1 MTTAEAPSF
10 SPGLF
15 AFLRELKQ
23 HNERE
28 WFNANKARYEDDLK
42 EPALAFIEDMAYRL
56 PEVAPELTADK
67 RALFR
72 IYRDTRFAKDKT
84 PYKTNQGVV
93 IHPADRGGAL
103 YLQVDAS
110 GLFVAGG
117 RWHLEPDEVRL
128 FRTRVADARAGARL
142 TEILATLTTAG
153 YRISEPELQRVPSG
167 FDAEHPRA
175 DLLRSKRLTAA
186 RSFGSP
192 SWLPT
197 SRTAAEVT
205 KAWRTMAPLLDWLD
219 EL

>member
-1 MTTAEAPSF
+1 MTVSGGIP
-10 SPGLF
+10 F
-15 AFLRELKQ
+15 AALDF
-23 HNERE
+23 
-28 WFNANKARYEDDLK
+28 YEDLQADNSK
-42 EPALAFIEDMAYRL
+42 AWWTAHQDVYRDQ
-56 PEVAPELTADK
+56 VKAPLEALTAVLEPEFGPAK
-67 RALFR
+67 IFR
-72 IYRDTRFAKDKT
+72 PYRDLRFAKDKT

-93 IHPADRGGAL
+93 VHPADRGGAL

-117 RWHLEPDEVRL
+117 RWHLEPDEVRR

-142 TEILATLTTAG
+142 TEMLATLTTAG